1 MLIDSSA
8 FVAGP
13 ELISVLWKHAI
24 SLDCAED
31 LELFRQG
38 DDPSGLYFLHSGE
51 ATMMLENDRG
61 DHVARALME
70 PGSILGLP
78 ALVSDKPYSM
88 GAVAKKGATVGFV
101 TREDF
106 SIMML
111 TEPALA
117 MMILRVLAAEVRGAR
132 VAISE
137 CRTSPR
143 RGRGLRRKRSMA
155 GIRTQAAN

>member
-1 MLIDSSA
+1 MFLDSSA

-13 ELISVLWKHAI
+13 DLISVLWKHAI
-24 SLDCAED
+24 SLNCAED

-38 DDPSGLYFLHSGE
+38 DDPSGLFFLHSGE
-51 ATMMLENDRG
+51 ATMIMENECG
-61 DHVARALME
+61 DQVARALME

-78 ALVSDKPYSM
+78 AMVSDEPYSM

-101 TREDF
+101 TRDDF
-106 SIMML
+106 SMLML

-137 CRTSPR
+137 CRISPR
-143 RGRGLRRKRSMA
+143 RGRGMRRKRTMA
-155 GIRTQAAN
+155 GSRGQAAN

>member
-1 MLIDSSA
+1 MFLDSSA

-24 SLDCAED
+24 SLDCGED

-38 DDPSGLYFLHSGE
+38 DDPCGLYFLHSGE
-51 ATMMLENDRG
+51 ATMMMENDCG
-61 DHVARALME
+61 DQVAKALME

-101 TREDF
+101 TRDDF
-106 SIMML
+106 SILML
-111 TEPALA
+111 TESALA

-137 CRTSPR
+137 WRTAPR

-155 GIRTQAAN
+155 GSRSQAGN

>member
-1 MLIDSSA
+1 MFLDSSA

-13 ELISVLWKHAI
+13 ELISVLWKHAV
-24 SLDCAED
+24 LLECAED

-38 DDPSGLYFLHSGE
+38 DDPCGLYFLHSGE
-51 ATMMLENDRG
+51 ATMMMQNEDG
-61 DHVARALME
+61 IQVARALMD

-106 SIMML
+106 SILML
-111 TEPALA
+111 SEPALA
-117 MMILRVLAAEVRGAR
+117 MMILRVLAAEVSSSREAL
-132 VAISE
+132 SE
-137 CRTSPR
+137 WRTAPR

-155 GIRTQAAN
+155 GSRSQTAN